1 MSYLQREAIRG
12 VTGNIPLAVHGTVEL
27 IQAVD
32 AGGAIE
38 LSINSTTGA
47 SAMLRRATDDNLTYE
62 TELWVALEGG
72 STGEVVPCAQ
82 VGTVEARVAGL
93 NSAGTAAA
101 IAAGDAL
108 TFKALAAI
116 NNLYYDSTESCL
128 CKAVTG
134 DIIAGYALE
143 TVTSGAAVALSKVR
157 LVPQVAKA

>member
-38 LSINSTTGA
+38 LTINSTTGA
-47 SAMLRRATDDNLTYE
+47 CSMLRRETDDNLRYE

-72 STGEVVPCAQ
+72 SAGEVVPCAQ
-82 VGTVEARVAGL
+82 VGTVEARVAGV
-93 NSAGTAAA
+93 NSAGTG
-101 IAAGDAL
+101 IGISAGDAL
-108 TFKALAAI
+108 TFKAIAAI

-128 CKAVTG
+128 CKAVAG

-143 TVTSGAAVALSKVR
+143 AVTSGAAPALTKVR
-157 LVPQVAKA
+157 LVPQVAKV